1 MSAAGQGHSLLGVRS
16 NRGAAHPANSE
27 NLASGAN
34 GTNAAGQPSQRG
46 CLGPSARLN
55 PTGAG
60 SGTSVSSG
68 GMVSAVAGVASMPLA
83 GVLGDITNMVH
94 ASRAL
99 GKVPKAFSFLH
110 PQPQPTLG
118 AVPLPAQAPAQ
129 VPAPP
134 PGPAPALSA
143 ANAAL
148 VRVAPPQV
156 SVRDEPTSAVF
167 DGDSQDPQRA
177 SEYAADIFARLLD
190 TESLFL
196 PKPDYME
203 EQTDINGK
211 MRAILIDWLVEV
223 HMKYRLR
230 PETLFLTVNIID
242 RYLSVRPVMRKKLQ
256 LLGVVAMFIAA
267 KYEEIDPPKVHE
279 FAYITDHTYSK
290 KEIVS
295 MECSVLVALNYQIAV
310 PTPAHLMDRLQRA
323 NGCDAVHRSLAQ
335 YALELSLL
343 DLRNLRHPPSLLV
356 SAALLMSNEFL
367 GRRTLWPASMA
378 HHTRRSE
385 SSLRTCA
392 ADLRVVLETAKTASL
407 QAVRRKYQL
416 DLNHA
421 VANLSP
427 CRPRE

>member
-1 MSAAGQGHSLLGVRS
+1 MSTTSSQGSTSAGMSS
-16 NRGAAHPANSE
+16 
-27 NLASGAN
+27 
-34 GTNAAGQPSQRG
+34 
-46 CLGPSARLN
+46 
-55 PTGAG
+55 
-60 SGTSVSSG
+60 SVS
-68 GMVSAVAGVASMPLA
+68 GVTSMPLA

-110 PQPQPTLG
+110 PQPQPALG
-118 AVPLPAQAPAQ
+118 AVPLPAPAAGQAPA
-129 VPAPP
+129 AP
-134 PGPAPALSA
+134 PGPAPTLSA
-143 ANAAL
+143 TGPPV
-148 VRVAPPQV
+148 VRVAPPQALQQREDPFS
-156 SVRDEPTSAVF
+156 SVFS
-167 DGDSQDPQRA
+167 GDAQDPQRA
-177 SEYAADIFARLLD
+177 SEYAADVFARLLD
-190 TESLFL
+190 SESRFL
-196 PKPDYME
+196 PKFDYME

-230 PETLFLTVNIID
+230 SETLFLTVNIID

-295 MECSVLVALNYQIAV
+295 MECSVLVALEYQIAV
-310 PTPAHLMDRLQRA
+310 PTPVHFLDRLQRA
-323 NGCDAVHRSLAQ
+323 NGCDDVHRSLAQ

-343 DLRNLRHPPSLLV
+343 DSRNLRHPPSLLV
-356 SAALLMSNEFL
+356 SAALLMSNKFL
-367 GRRTLWPASMA
+367 GRRPVWPAAMV
-378 HHTRRSE
+378 HHSRHSE
-385 SSLRTCA
+385 SSLRACA
-392 ADLRVVLETAKTASL
+392 ADLKASLDAANTASL
-407 QAVRRKYQL
+407 QAVRVKYQL

-427 CRPRE
+427 PSPRE